1 MDDRQNESIRNNI
14 DKVLNRIQKTAA
26 GAGRDPENITLI
38 AVTKQKSAAVIKTLA
53 EFGIKDIGESYLK
66 EALFK
71 IELLKDLEIA
81 WHMIGNIQRG
91 KEKEIAAKFSEVH
104 SLDST
109 KIAFNLNKFARMNQ
123 RDLPVYLEFNISGEE
138 TKQGWEAW
146 QDDQWAGLL
155 PEIEEVLDL
164 TNLKV
169 KGLMTMAPYSN
180 DSQAA
185 RPYFK
190 RLRKLRDYLSR
201 QFPAEDFHELS
212 MGMSG
217 DFEVA
222 IQEGATVLR
231 IGSALVGS
239 R

>member
-1 MDDRQNESIRNNI
+1 MDDKQTESIGNNI
-14 DKVLNRIQKTAA
+14 EKVLDRIQKTAA
-26 GAGRDPENITLI
+26 AAGRDPENISLI

-71 IELLKDLEIA
+71 IELLKDFGIQ

-109 KIAFNLNKFARMNQ
+109 KIAFNLNKYARMNQ

-146 QDDQWAGLL
+146 RDDQWAGLL

-164 TNLKV
+164 SNLKV
-169 KGLMTMAPYSN
+169 RGLMTMAPYSS

-190 RLRKLRDYLSR
+190 RLRELRDYLSR
-201 QFPAEDFHELS
+201 EFPAEDFRELS